1 MAWDE
6 NGGPWGNNNDDK
18 NPWQR
23 KPGGGKSTPP
33 DFEKWFK
40 DQKKKFKKMSGGPGP
55 NKNLLWLVA
64 GGVFI
69 LWLLTGVY
77 QVQNDQQ
84 AAILKFGK
92 WDRTTDPGLHYH
104 LPLPIETAVIRNV
117 TTINVFTNTTLNS
130 ENAGDGSLMLTGDE
144 NIADVQFAVYWQINN
159 LENFLFSA
167 KSPEATVKAAA
178 DSVFR
183 EVIAQT
189 PIAQALSEGRSDIN
203 IKVKER
209 LQKVIDEYKL
219 GVTITQVKLLKVT
232 PPTAEVVDAYLDV
245 QRAKADMERKRNE
258 AEFYHNSIVPVAR
271 GEAQKIIQDAEAY
284 KSQIVADAQG
294 DTQRFLS
301 VLTQYRKAPE
311 ITKKRLYLK
320 TMQTILQGA
329 NKLVTNGDTGKQS
342 VLPYLPLPEL
352 KTKPIPET
360 ASTEEVKK

>member
-6 NGGPWGNNNDDK
+6 NGGPWGNNNDK

-23 KPGGGKSTPP
+23 KPGGRGTPP

-40 DQKKKFKKMSGGPGP
+40 EQQKKFRKISGSGGTTP

-64 GGVFI
+64 AGIFI
-69 LWLLTGVY
+69 LWLLTGIY

-84 AAILKFGK
+84 AAILRFGK
-92 WDRTTDPGLHYH
+92 WSHTTEPGLHYH
-104 LPLPIETAVIRNV
+104 LPTPIETALVRNV
-117 TTINVFTNTTLNS
+117 TTINVFTNTS
-130 ENAGDGSLMLTGDE
+130 EGGENAGDGSLMLTGDE
-144 NIADVQFAVYWQINN
+144 NIADVQFAVYWLIND
-159 LENFLFSA
+159 LEHFLFSA
-167 KSPEATVKAAA
+167 RSPEPTVRAAA

-189 PIAQALSEGRSDIN
+189 PIAQALSEGRADIN
-203 IKVKER
+203 IKVKDR
-209 LQKVIDEYKL
+209 LQKLVNEYSL
-219 GVTITQVKLLKVT
+219 GITITQVKLLKVT

-258 AEFYHNSIVPVAR
+258 AEFYRNSIVPVAR

-284 KSQIVADAQG
+284 KAQVVADAEG

-301 VLTQYRKAPE
+301 VFNQYKQAPD

-320 TMQTILQGA
+320 TMQTILEGA
-329 NKLVTNGDTGKQS
+329 NKLVTDSKDTRG

-352 KTKPIPET
+352 KGRPQP
-360 ASTEEVKK
+360 TEESKQ